1 MVDASSKANV
11 SAALRLLHG
20 IAAELRDLA
29 EDTARFGENLS
40 SDTSIAG
47 TSRAIGLLQRFDLFS
62 QSLQAHALLIG
73 DLSNHI
79 AADAGDMSALHD
91 LIGQIPFFSMR
102 ERLRAQLSDAG
113 KNTDQ
118 IQEDSKDEHWF

>member
-1 MVDASSKANV
+1 MVDQAGKTNA

-47 TSRAIGLLQRFDLFS
+47 TNRAIGLLQRFDIFS

-79 AADAGDMSALHD
+79 AADADDVSALHD

-102 ERLRAQLSDAG
+102 ERLRAQLSGAAEIADEVP
-113 KNTDQ
+113 D
-118 IQEDSKDEHWF
+118 DSKDEHWF

>member
-1 MVDASSKANV
+1 MVDTSGKTNG

-47 TSRAIGLLQRFDLFS
+47 TNRAIGLLQRFDVFS

-79 AADAGDMSALHD
+79 AADADDMSALHD

-102 ERLRAQLSDAG
+102 ERLRAQLSGVAQ
-113 KNTDQ
+113 NAE
-118 IQEDSKDEHWF
+118 EDPEESKDEHWF